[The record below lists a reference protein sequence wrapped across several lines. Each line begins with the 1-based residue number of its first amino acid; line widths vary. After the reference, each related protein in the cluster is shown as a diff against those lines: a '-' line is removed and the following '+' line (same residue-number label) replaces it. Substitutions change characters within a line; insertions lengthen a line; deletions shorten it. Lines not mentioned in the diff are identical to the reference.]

1 VFQGDTRLGAVAE
14 VEDGVAHD
22 VLLLDS
28 DVRLPFVEAVV
39 PVVDVAARRIEIDPG
54 LDLG

>member
-1 VFQGDTRLGAVAE
+1 MTVAD

-28 DVRLPFVEAVV
+28 DLRLPFVEAVV
-39 PVVDVAARRIEIDPG
+39 PVVDVEGRRIEIDPE